1 MLMNGWW
8 IWCGNPVGA
17 SETNDIGLAN
27 RELAQLKSLFEFRDL
42 MIADRAFISLKRSLP
57 LISGWKSTRTKEVEE
72 WQQQENREISNQRG
86 NSDGAYFRFL

>member
-8 IWCGNPVGA
+8 TWCGEPVGV

-27 RELAQLKSLFEFRDL
+27 RELGELKSLFEFRDL
-42 MIADRAFISLKRSLP
+42 MIGDRAFCALRKSISILC
-57 LISGWKSTRTKEVEE
+57 GWKNTKTKQIDG

-86 NSDGAYFRFL
+86 NKFVV